1 MLTSIHWHDLL
12 NHFLRDQDLIAFRG
26 ITIATKKKQ
35 RVNEDITAPTIR
47 LIDQD
52 GEQVGIV
59 ERDEAFE
66 RADKAG
72 LDLVEISPNADPPV
86 CRVMDYGKFLY
97 EDSKRKAAARKNQ
110 KQIQVKEIKFR
121 PGTDIGDYEIKL
133 RKLREFLSDGDKTK
147 VTIRFR
153 GREMAHKELGMDL
166 LKRVESDLEEYG
178 SVEQFP
184 KLEGRQ
190 MVMVLAPLKSQRARV
205 LVAIKN

>member
-1 MLTSIHWHDLL
+1 MDREAALE
-12 NHFLRDQDLIAFRG
+12 A
-26 ITIATKKKQ
+26 A
-35 RVNEDITAPTIR
+35 
-47 LIDQD
+47 
-52 GEQVGIV
+52 
-59 ERDEAFE
+59 DE
-66 RADKAG
+66 AG

-86 CRVMDYGKFLY
+86 CRVMDYGKYLY

-121 PGTDIGDYEIKL
+121 PGTDVGDYDIKL
-133 RKLREFLSDGDKTK
+133 RKLREFLQNGDKTK

-153 GREMAHKELGMDL
+153 GREMAHKELGIDL

-190 MVMVLAPLKSQRARV
+190 MVMVLAPVRHK
-205 LVAIKN
+205 

>member
-1 MLTSIHWHDLL
+1 MDREAAL
-12 NHFLRDQDLIAFRG
+12 A
-26 ITIATKKKQ
+26 AA
-35 RVNEDITAPTIR
+35 ED
-47 LIDQD
+47 
-52 GEQVGIV
+52 
-59 ERDEAFE
+59 
-66 RADKAG
+66 AG

-121 PGTDIGDYEIKL
+121 PGTDIGDYNIKL
-133 RKLREFLSDGDKTK
+133 RKLKEFLEEGDKTK

-153 GREMAHKELGMDL
+153 GREMAHKELGMEL
-166 LKRVESDLEEYG
+166 LKRVEDDLVEFG

-190 MVMVLAPLKSQRARV
+190 MIMVLAPLK
-205 LVAIKN
+205 K